1 MSVPLDRLYNFL
13 QDICNHDVLIYRYF
27 PHGSKKMQDCKL
39 LAIDLNMTKIYRF
52 NKMYV
57 FCHDQELLNSKDFP
71 KVPSGITDIPLNAY
85 RLLSANTM
93 NKYDRIIVVHSELNS
108 PEVTWFEENGA
119 VTVYWWSHAVI
130 ARDWFRY
137 ANIDPK
143 FNSQSCELQQDF
155 LIYNRAW
162 QGTREYRL
170 KFAELV
176 VSHNLTQHCRMG
188 FNPIDEQHYHQHQ
201 FSNSA
206 FEINNHKLE
215 NHFPT
220 NNTNSSASADYCSQD
235 YLETGLEIVLETIVD
250 DQRWHLTEKT
260 LRPIA
265 CGHPFMI
272 LGTPGILRYLRKY
285 GFKTFSPLIDESY
298 DDMQDPVERMQAI
311 IDVMKRIAA
320 MSTADKLVLYQQ
332 MQAICSHNK
341 DRFFSDEFLT
351 CVIEEFKQNFEQAAE
366 QMKKYQTGAYFK
378 LFLQTFK
385 NTTSR
390 LPVPRQEI
398 VKMWQILHNANC
410 QPMLPE
416 KI

>member
-13 QDICNHDVLIYRYF
+13 QDICNHDVLIYRYI

-39 LAIDLNMTKIYRF
+39 LVDTSEMTKVDRF

-108 PEVTWFEENGA
+108 PDVKWFEENGA

-130 ARDWFRY
+130 AQDWFRY
-137 ANIDPK
+137 AKIDPK
-143 FNSQSCELQQDF
+143 FNSKSCELQQDF

-176 VSHNLTQHCRMG
+176 VKNNLNQHCRMG
-188 FNPIDEQHYHQHQ
+188 FNPVDEQHYHQHQ
-201 FSNSA
+201 FDNPA
-206 FEINNHKLE
+206 FEISNHKLE
-215 NHFPT
+215 DHFSI
-220 NNTNSSASADYCSQD
+220 NNTNSSASADYCSKD
-235 YLETGLEIVLETIVD
+235 YVETGLEIVLETIVD

-272 LGTPGILRYLRKY
+272 LGTPGVLRYLRRY

-332 MQAICSHNK
+332 MQAISRHNK
-341 DRFFSDEFLT
+341 DKFFSDEFLN
-351 CVIEEFKQNFEQAAE
+351 CVIDEFKQNFEHATE

-378 LFLQTFK
+378 LFLQTLK
-385 NTTSR
+385 TSTNQ
-390 LPVPRQEI
+390 LPASRQEI

-410 QPMLPE
+410 
-416 KI
+416 